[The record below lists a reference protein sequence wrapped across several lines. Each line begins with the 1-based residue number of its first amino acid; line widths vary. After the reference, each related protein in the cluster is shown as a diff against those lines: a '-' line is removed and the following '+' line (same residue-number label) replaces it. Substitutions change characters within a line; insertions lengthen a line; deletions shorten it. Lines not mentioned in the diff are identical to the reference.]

1 MAENNYAKSIHADQS
16 NGDKIRAIR
25 KRKGMTIKHLAE
37 VCGVSSKTIQ
47 HYETG
52 ERQVNA
58 EMLKLIAEKLKAN
71 PAALYEYP
79 FESISDVM
87 HILFDLE
94 RSGFFVLAECEPDS
108 DEQYASF
115 SLRASNED
123 LGCALKE
130 WYEMRC
136 MLENGRV
143 SNDEYLN
150 WQDAFPDLEQYSES
164 EKDNTSNTASAT
176 ERNSVPS
183 QKSASIYRRNGVL
196 RLRAHADHALYGMN
210 GTLVPNNIQNQICR
224 YTNCTVEFLNDE
236 SQVHFIPQKAH
247 ISGAPQDENT
257 LFEILSILDKN
268 ADTEHYR
275 VIQIQLSRIAIHNIV
290 KKGFDRDAFYMK
302 ELIQESIDYLFTGK
316 KARRHGTYFGF
327 NFSQLDLLRERTGVS
342 IPEMFMGT
350 D

>member
-1 MAENNYAKSIHADQS
+1 MAEKKYSKAIHAVQS
-16 NGDKIRAIR
+16 KGDKIRCIR
-25 KRKGMTIKHLAE
+25 KRKGITIKLLAASLN
-37 VCGVSSKTIQ
+37 VSSKSIQ
-47 HYETG
+47 HYEAG
-52 ERQVNA
+52 DRQVND
-58 EMLKLIAEKLKAN
+58 EMLNLIAEKLQVN
-71 PAALYEYP
+71 PAALFEYP
-79 FESISDVM
+79 FNSISDIM
-87 HILFDLE
+87 HLLFDLE
-94 RSGFFVLAECEPDS
+94 RGGFIVPIECEPDS
-108 DEQYASF
+108 DKQLASF
-115 SLRASNED
+115 SLRTGNED
-123 LGCALKE
+123 LSEALNE
-130 WYEMRC
+130 WYEIRQ
-136 MLENGRV
+136 MLENGRI

-164 EKDNTSNTASAT
+164 EKDNISNIAPAT

-183 QKSASIYRRNGVL
+183 QESASIYKQNGVL

-247 ISGAPQDENT
+247 ISGAPKDENT

-275 VIQIQLSRIAIHNIV
+275 VIQIQLSRIAIYNIV
-290 KKGFDRDAFYMK
+290 KKGFDRDVFYMK